1 MCFSSVA
8 VGWTFICAHAH
19 VVAGA
24 LPSLEELV
32 WWAYTAYVGRRLGE
46 VT

>member
-1 MCFSSVA
+1 MLLQRGCWLDLHV
-8 VGWTFICAHAH
+8 CAH

-24 LPSLEELV
+24 LPSLEKLV